1 MVCSK
6 FSSFTHNTPK
16 LYDEEAITQTC
27 TEIHNVET
35 ILSNRCLTA
44 CSQIIFVVISMVTL
58 ANDEL
63 IGLIRTAS
71 YHDRW
76 SS

>member
-1 MVCSK
+1 MRTSYLANWYVQIFLSH
-6 FSSFTHNTPK
+6 THDTPK

-44 CSQIIFVVISMVTL
+44 CSQFVFVVIFYG
-58 ANDEL
+58 N
-63 IGLIRTAS
+63 
-71 YHDRW
+71 